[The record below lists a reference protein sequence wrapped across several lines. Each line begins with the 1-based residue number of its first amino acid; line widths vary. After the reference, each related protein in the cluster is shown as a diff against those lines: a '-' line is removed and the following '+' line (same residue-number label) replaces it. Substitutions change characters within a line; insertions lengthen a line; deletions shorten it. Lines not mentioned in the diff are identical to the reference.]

1 MLATINFT
9 VSKAIAD
16 NYNEKGEK
24 ILSLTYVLNSLGAIL
39 GSSVLIVSPLSAA
52 DLNSS
57 KAGSKAALVIAAF
70 MLLAL
75 FIEPIAASMADFPVM
90 LVPVLVGIGIM
101 LIKKYLNCAQA
112 AGEGYERI
120 AQFTLWLMMILSM
133 NMAAA
138 VGAALGIYCLL
149 ATVKGRYREIPAA
162 TWFITLLYILYMFY
176 GAI

>member
-1 MLATINFT
+1 M
-9 VSKAIAD
+9 
-16 NYNEKGEK
+16 
-24 ILSLTYVLNSLGAIL
+24 
-39 GSSVLIVSPLSAA
+39 SPLSAA
-52 DLNSS
+52 NFNSS
-57 KAGSKAALVIAAF
+57 KAGHKIALVIAAF

-75 FIEPIAASMADFPVM
+75 FIEPIAASLADFPVM

-112 AGEGYERI
+112 AGEDYERI
-120 AQFTLWLMMILSM
+120 AQLTLWLMMILSM